1 MAFTTK
7 IYHPNINSNG
17 NISIDILEDD
27 WSPALTIS
35 KGRFSGGL
43 CKFGLI
49 SLIFLPYGR
58 RGGGGGGGGGLL
70 IVAVAICAGISQN
83 VCFYHS

>member
-17 NISIDILEDD
+17 SISMDILEDD
-27 WSPALTIS
+27 WSPALTFS
-35 KGRFSGGL
+35 KGRLSGGL

-49 SLIFLPYGR
+49 GLIFLPCEE
-58 RGGGGGGGGGLL
+58 GGGGGGG
-70 IVAVAICAGISQN
+70 C
-83 VCFYHS
+83 